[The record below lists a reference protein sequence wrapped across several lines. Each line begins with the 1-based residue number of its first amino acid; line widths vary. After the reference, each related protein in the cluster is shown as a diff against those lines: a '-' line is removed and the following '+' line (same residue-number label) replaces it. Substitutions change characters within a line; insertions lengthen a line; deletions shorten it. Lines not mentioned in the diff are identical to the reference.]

1 MQENINIISYVLYHN
16 FSGSLFN
23 CVFASKLKEVKITPV
38 YKKEEKYL
46 KKNTGQLVF
55 Y

>member
-1 MQENINIISYVLYHN
+1 MQENIDIISYVLYRN

-46 KKNTGQLVF
+46 KKNTGRLVF